1 MNGHIIHLVNPE
13 QARAVL
19 KTSALPW
26 IGEQLAAGRACVMEL
41 RLDEDLKTDKQRA
54 YLHGCVLANIA
65 QQARPNGEK
74 FPLAVWKEWYRNEF
88 LGFRTVTH
96 RNPFTKKTSRRRQ
109 RLSTEDLSLRRYAE
123 YIERVIAHAVTT
135 LGVTFPE
142 EWTDPETGE
151 VFFLKN
157 ADHRRQVRE
166 RKKELG
172 IDQ

>member
-1 MNGHIIHLVNPE
+1 MNGHTIHLVNVE

-19 KTSALPW
+19 KTAVFPW
-26 IGEQLAAGRACVMEL
+26 IGEQLAAGRACTMEL
-41 RLDEDLKTDKQRA
+41 RLEEDLKTDKQRA

-65 QQARPNGEK
+65 QQARPNGDK
-74 FPLAVWKEWYRNEF
+74 FPLPVWKEWYRSQF

-96 RNPFTKKTSRRRQ
+96 VNPFTKKRVRRRQ
-109 RLSTEDLSLRRYAE
+109 RQSTEDLSVRRYAE
-123 YIERVIAHAVTT
+123 YIERVIAHAVTE
-135 LGVTFPE
+135 LGVRFPE

-172 IDQ
+172 ISE